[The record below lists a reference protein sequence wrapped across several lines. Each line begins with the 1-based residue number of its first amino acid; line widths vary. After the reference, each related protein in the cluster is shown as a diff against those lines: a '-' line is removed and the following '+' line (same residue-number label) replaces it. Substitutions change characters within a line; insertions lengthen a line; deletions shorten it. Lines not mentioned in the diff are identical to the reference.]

1 MSTAK
6 NGNYL
11 DIFPILLFL
20 LVIHEDSG
28 GRHHAVAHDLDD
40 IAHLLKFDIDA
51 DPLVRRGSGVG
62 HDLAVA
68 ATGVNIRA

>member
-11 DIFPILLFL
+11 DIFPMLLYL
-20 LVIHEDSG
+20 LVIHEDPG

-40 IAHLLKFDIDA
+40 IAHLLK
-51 DPLVRRGSGVG
+51 LRYRRRS
-62 HDLAVA
+62 ACPP
-68 ATGVNIRA
+68 RQWRWP